1 MMNCRVA
8 AKGLAV
14 SLLEPNLHAVNALH
28 AVVRVAVV
36 VRKNANLVNRNQRNG
51 LVASQ
56 HATRDRRGNLSQ
68 LVTLNQRGS
77 PGQRGIL
84 NRSGSLDRSGRSG
97 QLGSR
102 DLPLQVTKVITDAVL
117 GLHSSR
123 LSFRTFRPG
132 KKPSVVWHF
141 GRHPKSMRAELK
153 AAVGATM
160 VVARHAAK
168 TDLAK
173 DV

>member
-1 MMNCRVA
+1 MMYCRAA
-8 AKGLAV
+8 AKELAV
-14 SLLEPNLHAVNALH
+14 SLLAPNLHAANALH

-36 VRKNANLVNRNQRNG
+36 VRKNANPVNRNQRNG

-56 HATRDRRGNLSQ
+56 
-68 LVTLNQRGS
+68 LVTLNQRGR
-77 PGQRGIL
+77 PAQLGIL
-84 NRSGSLDRSGRSG
+84 NRSGSHD
-97 QLGSR
+97 QLGSLDR
-102 DLPLQVTKVITDAVL
+102 NVKPDQVESLDLPLQVTKLKHVAAL

-132 KKPSVVWHF
+132 KKPSAAWHF
-141 GRHPKSMRAELK
+141 ERHLKNTHAELK
-153 AAVGATM
+153 AAVVATA
-160 VVARHAAK
+160 VVARHVAK